1 MGVRI
6 RITAGGIYGATGEVP
21 VGTEVD
27 LAEEPLAWAGR
38 YVVLGTT
45 DDKMDAVTG
54 SATES
59 EPEKAVGKKG

>member
-6 RITAGGIYGATGEVP
+6 RITAGGIYGAAGEVP
-21 VGTEVD
+21 VGTEVE

-45 DDKMDAVTG
+45 DDKADAVTG
-54 SATES
+54 SD
-59 EPEKAVGKKG
+59 PEKATSKKG